1 MSVEKQL
8 RDLPEWFPDKVTE
21 QQMAE
26 ILGTTDRALEARR
39 ARKQIPEG
47 VWNRLG
53 GRVYY
58 SRSRY
63 EQWLESQWHCP
74 QELSYATI
82 HSAFGSTGT
91 ESDALKPLPTPRRKR
106 ASQLHPVYAIK

>member
-1 MSVEKQL
+1 MSVEQRI

-21 QQMAE
+21 QQMAQ
-26 ILGTTDRALEARR
+26 ILGTTDRALEGRR
-39 ARKQIPEG
+39 ARNQIPEG
-47 VWNRLG
+47 VWNLVGR
-53 GRVYY
+53 RVYY

-63 EQWLESQWHCP
+63 EKWQESLWHCP

-82 HSAFGSTGT
+82 HSAFDSAGM

>member
-21 QQMAE
+21 QQMAQ

-39 ARKQIPEG
+39 ARKQIPQG
-47 VWNRLG
+47 VWNRLS

-74 QELSYATI
+74 PELSYETVASVSDFTGMEPATQ
-82 HSAFGSTGT
+82 
-91 ESDALKPLPTPRRKR
+91 KPLTTPRRKR
-106 ASQLHPVYAIK
+106 ASQLPPVYAIK